1 MGAFVEGH
9 LPVSTAGVLLAAG
22 AGTRFAGPQHK
33 LLATMGGFTVAAL
46 SLRSLLDAGLEAV
59 AIVTGAVDIDP
70 VLDEAAGAH
79 ERGSITVLLNERWE
93 SGIASSVRCAA
104 SWATQHG
111 HDAIV
116 VGLADQPFVTSAAWQ
131 SVAAAAAPIA
141 VGTYGGRRGNP
152 VRLAREVWPLL
163 PSDGDEGARA
173 VMRRMPEIVVPV
185 ACEGRPDDIDTVED
199 LRRWS

>member
-1 MGAFVEGH
+1 M
-9 LPVSTAGVLLAAG
+9 STAGVLLAAG

-33 LLATMGGFTVAAL
+33 LLADLDGQSVISRALGSLVVA
-46 SLRSLLDAGLEAV
+46 SLDAVAV
-59 AIVTGAVDIDP
+59 VTGAVDISGP
-70 VLDEAAGAH
+70 VTEANGAI
-79 ERGSITVLLNERWE
+79 SVIDNDRWE

-104 SWATQHG
+104 SWAAQHG
-111 HDAIV
+111 HDAMV

-131 SVAAAAAPIA
+131 RVAASAAPIA

-163 PSDGDEGARA
+163 PYDGDEGARTL
-173 VMRRMPEIVVPV
+173 MRRFPEIVVPV
-185 ACEGRPDDIDTVED
+185 VCEGLADDIDTVED

>member
-1 MGAFVEGH
+1 MSAFVEDRR
-9 LPVSTAGVLLAAG
+9 PVTTAGVLLAAG

-33 LLATMGGFTVAAL
+33 LLAVIDGRSVVSRAL
-46 SLRSLLDAGLEAV
+46 ESLVGASLDAVAV
-59 AIVTGAVDIDP
+59 VTGAVD
-70 VLDEAAGAH
+70 VSGELAAVGGDIAQI
-79 ERGSITVLLNERWE
+79 ENARWE

-104 SWATQHG
+104 AWAARQG

-131 SVAAAAAPIA
+131 AVAASAAPFA
-141 VGTYGGRRGNP
+141 VATYGGRRGNP

-163 PSDGDEGARA
+163 PNGGDEGGRT
-173 VMRRMPEIVVPV
+173 VMRRFPEIVVPV

-199 LRRWS
+199 LRRWR